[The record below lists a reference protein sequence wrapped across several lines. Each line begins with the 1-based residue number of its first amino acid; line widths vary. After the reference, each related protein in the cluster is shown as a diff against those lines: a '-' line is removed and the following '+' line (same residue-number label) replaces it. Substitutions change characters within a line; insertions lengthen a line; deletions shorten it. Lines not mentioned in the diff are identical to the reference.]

1 MESNPSTVLKQA
13 NAQAVQ
19 TQVPPVRSPESIRLW
34 LSICNTDIGFES
46 LFEALTHCTNAA
58 QKALHVKRVLIR
70 RCIDQSNP
78 IEMPTEHKRL
88 KIDLNIGF
96 RDIGLEWLLADL
108 QPMGT
113 PFQRNTFVLRQLYA
127 IGNFKPGPQQA
138 NVPRA
143 DFQASL
149 APLPFTVANTLPVME
164 EVKGS
169 ATPMK
174 PGFSRAA
181 IDDIVAPR
189 SH

>member
-1 MESNPSTVLKQA
+1 MKSISSTVSKEA
-13 NAQAVQ
+13 NAQ
-19 TQVPPVRSPESIRLW
+19 VPRLKLPESIRLW

-70 RCIDQSNP
+70 RCIDQSIP

-88 KIDLNIGF
+88 KIDLSIGF

-108 QPMGT
+108 QPMRT

-127 IGNFKPGPQQA
+127 IGNSKPEPQQA
-138 NVPRA
+138 KVPRP
-143 DFQASL
+143 DSQANP
-149 APLPFTVANTLPVME
+149 APLPVTVANTLPVME

-169 ATPMK
+169 AALMK